1 MASSSAITQV
11 LETDTWAKATWKEFL
26 TLADDSAWE
35 KGKFYYYQEHMRV
48 EMSPVGP
55 LHARHNSIIPY
66 VVILFAALRN
76 IRVVQFTNPSF
87 RKTGIGEFQPD
98 LAYYIGSDL
107 RIPPADSNS
116 PIDLD
121 EYDPPNL
128 IIEIGASSFNDDLGS
143 KRLLYEDAGI
153 SEYWVDRANTQEV
166 FAFAING
173 GGSGRIQQSRVLP
186 GLEIALVEEA
196 LHRSQTQYDGEIA
209 RWLIQTFNQGY
220 RSV

>member
-1 MASSSAITQV
+1 MASNSTITQV
-11 LETDTWAKATWKEFL
+11 LETDIWVKATWEEFL
-26 TLADDSAWE
+26 AFAEDSAWE

-55 LHARHNSIIPY
+55 LHARQNSIVSN
-66 VVILFAALRN
+66 VVILYATLRN
-76 IRVVQFTNPSF
+76 IRIIQFTNASF
-87 RKTGIGEFQPD
+87 RKAGIREFQPD

-107 RIPPADSNS
+107 RVPPADNNS
-116 PIDLD
+116 PIDLNQ
-121 EYDPPNL
+121 YHPPNL
-128 IIEIGASSFNDDLGS
+128 VIEIGASSFNDDLGS

-153 SEYWVDRANTQEV
+153 SEYWVDRANTGEV

-196 LHRSQTQYDGEIA
+196 LNRSQTQDDGEIN
-209 RWLIQTFNQGY
+209 RWLIQTFSQG
-220 RSV
+220 

>member
-1 MASSSAITQV
+1 MASNSAITQV
-11 LETDTWAKATWKEFL
+11 LETDIWVKGIWEEFL
-26 TLADDSAWE
+26 AFADDSTWE

-55 LHARHNSIIPY
+55 LHARQNSIVSN
-66 VVILFAALRN
+66 VVILYATLKN
-76 IRVVQFTNPSF
+76 IRIIQFTNASF
-87 RKTGIGEFQPD
+87 RKAGIREFQPD

-107 RIPPADSNS
+107 RVPPANNNS
-116 PIDLD
+116 PIDLNQ
-121 EYDPPNL
+121 YDAPNL
-128 IIEIGASSFNDDLGS
+128 VIEIGASSFNDDLGS

-153 SEYWVDRANTQEV
+153 SEYWVDRANTGEV

-196 LHRSQTQYDGEIA
+196 LNRSQTQDDGEIN
-209 RWLIQTFNQGY
+209 RWLIQTFSQG
-220 RSV
+220 

>member
-1 MASSSAITQV
+1 MASNSAITQV
-11 LETDTWAKATWKEFL
+11 LETDIWMKATWEEFL
-26 TLADDSAWE
+26 NFGEDSTWE

-48 EMSPVGP
+48 EMSPVWP
-55 LHARHNSIIPY
+55 LHARQNSIVSN
-66 VVILFAALRN
+66 VVILYATLKN
-76 IRVVQFTNPSF
+76 IRIIQFTNASF
-87 RKTGIGEFQPD
+87 RKAGIREFQPD

-107 RIPPADSNS
+107 RVPPADNNS
-116 PIDLD
+116 PIDLN

-128 IIEIGASSFNDDLGS
+128 VIEIGASSFNDDLGS

-153 SEYWVDRANTQEV
+153 SEYWVDRANTGEV

-196 LHRSQTQYDGEIA
+196 LNRSQTQDDGEIN
-209 RWLIQTFNQGY
+209 RWLIQTFSQG
-220 RSV
+220 

>member
-1 MASSSAITQV
+1 MASNSAITQV
-11 LETDTWAKATWKEFL
+11 LETDIWVKATWEEFL
-26 TLADDSAWE
+26 NFAEDSAWE

-55 LHARHNSIIPY
+55 LHARHNSIVSR
-66 VVILFAALRN
+66 VVNFYTAFRN
-76 IRVVQFTNPSF
+76 IRVIELINASF

-107 RIPPADSNS
+107 RVPPDDSNS
-116 PIDLD
+116 PVDLN

-128 IIEIGASSFNDDLGS
+128 VIEIGASSFNDDLGS

-153 SEYWVDRANTQEV
+153 SEYWVERAHTREV

-173 GGSGRIQQSRVLP
+173 GGSGRIQESRVLP
-186 GLEIALVEEA
+186 GLEIRLVEEA
-196 LHRSQTQYDGEIA
+196 LNRSQTQDDGEIN
-209 RWLIQTFNQGY
+209 RWLIQTFSQG
-220 RSV
+220 

>member
-1 MASSSAITQV
+1 MAFSSAITQV
-11 LETDTWAKATWKEFL
+11 LETDIWVKATWEEFL
-26 TLADDSAWE
+26 AFTEDSAWE
-35 KGKFYYYQEHMRV
+35 KGKFYYDREQMRV

-76 IRVVQFTNPSF
+76 IRVVQFANASF
-87 RKTGIGEFQPD
+87 RKTGIREFQPD

-107 RIPPADSNS
+107 RVPPNDSNS
-116 PIDLD
+116 PVNLN

-128 IIEIGASSFNDDLGS
+128 VIEIGASSFSDDLGN

-153 SEYWVDRANTQEV
+153 SEYWVERANTREV

-173 GGSGRIQQSRVLP
+173 GGSGRVQQSRVLP

-196 LHRSQTQYDGEIA
+196 LNQSQTQDDGEIN
-209 RWLIQTFNQGY
+209 RWLIQNFSQG
-220 RSV
+220 

>member
-1 MASSSAITQV
+1 MASSSVITQV
-11 LETDTWAKATWKEFL
+11 LETDIWVKATWEEFL
-26 TLADDSAWE
+26 AFADDSAWE

-55 LHARHNSIIPY
+55 LHARHNSIVAR
-66 VVILFAALRN
+66 VVNFYTVFRN
-76 IRVVQFTNPSF
+76 IRIIEFINASF

-98 LAYYIGSDL
+98 IAYYIGSDL
-107 RIPPADSNS
+107 RVPPADNNS

-128 IIEIGASSFNDDLGS
+128 VIEIGASSFNDDLGS

-153 SEYWVDRANTQEV
+153 SEYWVERANTGEV

-186 GLEIALVEEA
+186 GLEISLVEEA
-196 LHRSQTQYDGEIA
+196 LNQSLTQDDWEIN
-209 RWLIQTFNQGY
+209 RWLVQTFNQG
-220 RSV
+220 

>member
-11 LETDTWAKATWKEFL
+11 LETDIWVKATWEEFL
-26 TLADDSAWE
+26 AFADNSAWE

-76 IRVVQFTNPSF
+76 IRVVQFANASF

-98 LAYYIGSDL
+98 IAYYIGSDL
-107 RIPPADSNS
+107 RVPPADNNS
-116 PIDLD
+116 PIDLN

-128 IIEIGASSFNDDLGS
+128 VIEIGASSFNDDLGS

-153 SEYWVDRANTQEV
+153 SEYWVERANTGEV

-173 GGSGRIQQSRVLP
+173 GSSGRIQQSRVLP

-196 LHRSQTQYDGEIA
+196 LNRSQTQDDGEIT
-209 RWLIQTFNQGY
+209 RWLIQTFNQG
-220 RSV
+220 

>member
-11 LETDTWAKATWKEFL
+11 LETDIWVKATWEEFL
-26 TLADDSAWE
+26 AFADDSTWE

-55 LHARHNSIIPY
+55 LHGHQHSILSS
-66 VVILFAALRN
+66 VVSLFATFKN
-76 IRVVQFTNPSF
+76 IRFVQFINASF
-87 RKTGIGEFQPD
+87 RKAGISEFQPYI
-98 LAYYIGSDL
+98 ACYIGSNL
-107 RIPPADSNS
+107 KLPPNDSNS
-116 PIDLD
+116 PVDLN
-121 EYDPPNL
+121 ECDPPNL
-128 IIEIGASSFNDDLGS
+128 VIEVGASSFNDDLGS

-166 FAFAING
+166 FAFAIND

-196 LHRSQTQYDGEIA
+196 LNRSQTQDDGEIA
-209 RWLIQTFNQGY
+209 RWLIQTFNQG
-220 RSV
+220 

>member
-1 MASSSAITQV
+1 MMSSSSVITQV
-11 LETDTWAKATWKEFL
+11 LETDIWVKATWEEFL
-26 TLADDSAWE
+26 AFADDSAWE
-35 KGKFYYYQEHMRV
+35 KGKFYYDQEHMRV

-76 IRVVQFTNPSF
+76 IRVVQFANASF
-87 RKTGIGEFQPD
+87 RKAGIREFQPD

-107 RIPPADSNS
+107 RVPPADSNS
-116 PIDLD
+116 PVNLD

-128 IIEIGASSFNDDLGS
+128 VIEIGASSFNDDLGS

-153 SEYWVDRANTQEV
+153 SEYWVERANTGEV

-196 LHRSQTQYDGEIA
+196 LNRSETQDDGEIN
-209 RWLIQTFNQGY
+209 RWLIQTFNQG
-220 RSV
+220 